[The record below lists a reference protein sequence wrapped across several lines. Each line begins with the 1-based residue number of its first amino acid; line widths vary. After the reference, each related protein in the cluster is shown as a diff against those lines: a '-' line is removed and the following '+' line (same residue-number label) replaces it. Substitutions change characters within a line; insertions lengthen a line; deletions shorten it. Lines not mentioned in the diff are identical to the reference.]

1 MKIPDVLNIDV
12 KEPIELNSGEEVSL
26 YEMSRWSILIQGVD
40 LIEKKA
46 RQRKI
51 DLNKNKTWLKPLAL
65 QKYIEEET
73 PSMIARIN
81 QLKEDE
87 E

>member
-1 MKIPDVLNIDV
+1 MNIPEVLNIDV
-12 KEPIELNSGEEVSL
+12 KEPIELRNDETITL
-26 YEMSRWSILIQGVD
+26 YEMSRWSILIQGVQ

-46 RQRKI
+46 RQLKI

-73 PSMIARIN
+73 PSMIARIK
-81 QLKEDE
+81 QLKDKKE
-87 E
+87 

>member
-12 KEPIELNSGEEVSL
+12 KEPIELDSGEELSL
-26 YEMSRWSILIQGVD
+26 YEMARWSILIQGVD

-46 RQRKI
+46 RQLKI

-73 PSMIARIN
+73 PSMVARIN
-81 QLKEDE
+81 QLKKDE

>member
-12 KEPIELNSGEEVSL
+12 KEPIELDSGEELSL

-46 RQRKI
+46 RQLKI
-51 DLNKNKTWLKPLAL
+51 NLNKNKTWLKPLAL

-81 QLKEDE
+81 QLKKDE

>member
-12 KEPIELNSGEEVSL
+12 KEPIELDSGEELSL

-46 RQRKI
+46 RQLKI

-81 QLKEDE
+81 QLKKDE

>member
-46 RQRKI
+46 RQLKI